1 MDKVILFCW
10 ICVCMYELF
19 QGVRGMWK
27 RKKRKEEDERRI
39 QEKIAAMVPT
49 GVGLI
54 QNLPSGTMET
64 SLAYADNEI
73 SVAKLEIY
81 LSPHDWF
88 EIQEKSFYR
97 ELVQYLDSLRNAR

>member
-27 RKKRKEEDERRI
+27 RKKRQAEDERRLR
-39 QEKIAAMVPT
+39 EKIATMVPP

-54 QNLPSGTMET
+54 PNLPSGTMET

-81 LSPHDWF
+81 LSPHDWS
-88 EIQEKSFYR
+88 EIQEKSFYQ
-97 ELVQYLDSLRNAR
+97 ELVQYLDSLRTQ